1 MFLSAY
7 ASNIVCIFV
16 LSFSL
21 KEVIFSPVTFAKSPV
36 GITRMVTVFSGSVFF
51 LPKTNPPGGM
61 IGFTARETA
70 RVARRPPCDPVERI
84 DGFAAPPLVFG
95 ATLLAGDRRWLSVAA
110 GGGVRAVRCRPPAV
124 PSAAR
129 GVLGVRARFQPAL
142 CCELDPKGQVPTN
155 CAALSNLGC
164 SW

>member
-84 DGFAAPPLVFG
+84 DGFAAPPLPPPPLPP
-95 ATLLAGDRRWLSVAA
+95 LLEAKP
-110 GGGVRAVRCRPPAV
+110 PPAGLAPNPPPPEFV
-124 PSAAR
+124 
-129 GVLGVRARFQPAL
+129 G
-142 CCELDPKGQVPTN
+142 
-155 CAALSNLGC
+155 AALTE
-164 SW
+164 